1 VTESDPSIIQPRYKA
16 SVVNKANNSDSHT
29 KTVLKRTVEIRSPQV
44 SPAKK
49 PKIVISPA
57 KSKPTVDHQVL
68 TNAAVNKLVD
78 SPKSVSH
85 IVKQEDPNV
94 QIISY
99 GNNDGRVPNTVVS
112 AKNVSLLSNP
122 LSSKFSSHPSSSNV
136 TSSAQTVNNSSQNI
150 IIVSGKGPGHAGST
164 VPISNPSN
172 KNTVSLLRPSSKGNQ
187 LIPVN
192 QVGSQLI
199 AISDAQTMMPQ
210 NNRVLIHDNLTGSYS
225 VAELSNTVQQT
236 VSQSSNTM
244 SQPMFIKF
252 PQGTV
257 NSQFMQPKLV
267 LSEGNMINSMS
278 NQSNDLGV
286 TSGMGGDLSSMLDT
300 TSHQMS
306 MVNPVSSMANITNPN
321 VLLTYQN
328 TESQPMHN
336 QDIPEDVVYTELSDG
351 DDCTTQE
358 NVVFVNPESVFL
370 NEQETKVNGME
381 VDNDCSQVML
391 SDKVEQ
397 IGVINSV
404 DNNSMKVNAEIT
416 NEAVI
421 ESSSVNVDQLE
432 SVDDLSGIQD
442 NDLNN
447 MAAGEPDN
455 TFEHMVPGSIMQSV
469 SNDVEDKTTNSQLES
484 VQIPGSSIFQTEDGV
499 ILIQNPDGTTLQLQG
514 PDGQAV
520 SLETVQALLGM
531 DGETEFV
538 TEVNQ

>member
-1 VTESDPSIIQPRYKA
+1 MTESDPSIIQPRYKA

-99 GNNDGRVPNTVVS
+99 GNNDVRVPNTVVS

-236 VSQSSNTM
+236 VSQSSNTR

-447 MAAGEPDN
+447 MAAGETDN
-455 TFEHMVPGSIMQSV
+455 TFEHMVPSSIMQSV